1 MIFKYGRICKK
12 RLFSLN
18 ILGRGEPIVYYG
30 DVHSNLD
37 CHDSSTRRC
46 IFSCNVKTGVKR
58 QTLERLQYPRIGW
71 LALSGE
77 LLS

>member
-1 MIFKYGRICKK
+1 M
-12 RLFSLN
+12 
-18 ILGRGEPIVYYG
+18 VYYG

-37 CHDSSTRRC
+37 CHDPSTRRC